1 MALRRKEKRTEQSK
15 LDATPPWET
24 RRPHE
29 NLPTTGPYDLA
40 DAPSDGIERLDLG
53 ALRVP
58 VDASLEIRVEMGENG
73 HVVGV
78 TMLNPN
84 GQMQLGV
91 FAAPRKD
98 GIWEEIRTEIK
109 ASVSSQGGTIAEQ
122 EGEFGT
128 ELAGRLPVPGGLTP
142 VRFLGV
148 DGPRWFVRAMLAG
161 APAMDGGEARPFLD
175 AFRGLVVVRGSDPLP
190 VREPVPLQLPKEA
203 AEQLAAAAEAAAE
216 PQDG

>member
-24 RRPHE
+24 RRTHE
-29 NLPTTGPYDLA
+29 NQPTTGPYDVA
-40 DAPSDGIERLDLG
+40 DSPDDGVERLDLG

-58 VDASLEIRVEMGENG
+58 VDSGLEIRVEVGENG
-73 HVVGV
+73 QVVGV
-78 TMLNPN
+78 MMLNPD

-98 GIWEEIRTEIK
+98 GIWDEIRTEIK
-109 ASVSSQGGTIAEQ
+109 ASISSQGGTVSEQ
-122 EGEFGT
+122 AGEFGP

-161 APAMDGGEARPFLD
+161 APAVDEEQARPFLD
-175 AFRGLVVVRGSDPLP
+175 AFRGLVVVRGADPLP

-203 AEQLAAAAEAAAE
+203 AEQLAAAAEASQ